1 MKEKETK
8 DVVEPNKENRKQKIG
23 LSILKNKKTII
34 YVVLLVVVV
43 YLAYTIY
50 LLIKQPTD
58 IFTLEEGKLYLEET
72 NVGYLIRDE
81 QVIQGENY
89 KNGMEQIKTEGE
101 KVAKDEAVFRYYSR
115 NEESLKEKIAELDTK
130 IQDAMAQ
137 ETGEYL
143 SDIKLIENQIDEKV
157 QELNKITDVTK
168 LAEVKKEINAL
179 TTKKATIAGEKSP
192 QGSYLNQLINER
204 KNYENQL
211 NSGAEYVKAPVS
223 GIVSYKVDGL
233 ESTLKPTTECFST
246 LSKEYLESLNLQT
259 GKIVATNDEC
269 GKIIDN
275 TSCYIATI
283 SNSEKAKEAKID
295 DNIEVRL
302 PNNTEIS
309 GQIVYTAQ
317 EENDEYLLVIK
328 IEKEI
333 EELLN
338 YRKITFDLIWWSDTG
353 LKVPNQA
360 IVQQDN
366 LNYVVRSRAG
376 YLSKLLV
383 EVKRQ
388 GENYSIVEP
397 YTTDELKDMGFSN
410 EEINSYKKISLYD
423 EILLNPDL
431 EKVE

>member
-8 DVVEPNKENRKQKIG
+8 DVVEPIKENRKQKIG

-211 NSGAEYVKAPVS
+211 NSGAEYVNAPVS

-295 DNIEVRL
+295 DNIKVRL
-302 PNNTEIS
+302 PNNEEIS

-328 IEKEI
+328 IEKEV

-383 EVKRQ
+383 KVKRQ

>member
-1 MKEKETK
+1 
-8 DVVEPNKENRKQKIG
+8 
-23 LSILKNKKTII
+23 
-34 YVVLLVVVV
+34 
-43 YLAYTIY
+43 
-50 LLIKQPTD
+50 
-58 IFTLEEGKLYLEET
+58 
-72 NVGYLIRDE
+72 
-81 QVIQGENY
+81 
-89 KNGMEQIKTEGE
+89 
-101 KVAKDEAVFRYYSR
+101 
-115 NEESLKEKIAELDTK
+115 
-130 IQDAMAQ
+130 MAQ

-157 QELNKITDVTK
+157 QELNKITDATK

-211 NSGAEYVKAPVS
+211 NSGAEYVTSSVS

-233 ESTLKPTTECFST
+233 ESTLKPTTECFSS
-246 LSKEYLESLNLQT
+246 LSKQYLESLNLQT

-275 TSCYIATI
+275 MSCYIATI

-295 DNIEVRL
+295 DKIKVRL
-302 PNNTEIS
+302 PNNAEIS

-317 EENDEYLLVIK
+317 EENDEYLLIIK

-338 YRKITFDLIWWSDTG
+338 YRKITFDLIWWSDSG

-366 LNYVVRSRAG
+366 LDYVVRSRAG

-383 EVKRQ
+383 KVKRK

-397 YTTDELKDMGFSN
+397 YSTDELKEMGFSN